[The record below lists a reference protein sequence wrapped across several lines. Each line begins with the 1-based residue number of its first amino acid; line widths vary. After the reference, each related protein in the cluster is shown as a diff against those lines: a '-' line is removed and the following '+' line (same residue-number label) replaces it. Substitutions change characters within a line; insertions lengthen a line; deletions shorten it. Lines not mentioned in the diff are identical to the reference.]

1 MAKSSRAC
9 KSSSPTTAA
18 SSTSNLGVMPTIPIA
33 AVFSF
38 LKDMRGA
45 LTWSEQNLIATL
57 KVSRKDA
64 DKILALLQMQGY
76 MQKTQSG
83 EWLTTAAGEIVSGSK
98 SPRFKPAN
106 IEQALAASSARIADV
121 NRDVHSKF
129 KIIKAVAF
137 GDFLSRP
144 SKCQA
149 ADVGVELR
157 PRVAG
162 KDRDK
167 TQERTFLKQLG
178 AKNKFL
184 YVRPYEEWMS
194 QRPHR
199 RLPVE

>member
-1 MAKSSRAC
+1 
-9 KSSSPTTAA
+9 
-18 SSTSNLGVMPTIPIA
+18 MPAIPIA

-45 LTWSEQNLIATL
+45 LTWTAQDLIATL
-57 KVSRKDA
+57 KVTRKDA
-64 DKILALLQMQGY
+64 DKILALLQLQGY
-76 MQKTQSG
+76 VQNTESG
-83 EWLTTAAGEIVSGSK
+83 EWLTTASGEIVSDSK
-98 SPRFKPAN
+98 SPRFQPAN
-106 IEQALAASSARIADV
+106 IEQALAAVSARIADV
-121 NRDVHSKF
+121 NRDVHSGF

-162 KDRDK
+162 KDRNK
-167 TQERTFLKQLG
+167 TEERMFLKQLA

-184 YVRPYEEWMS
+184 HLQPYEEWMG
-194 QRPHR
+194 QRSHR
-199 RLPVE
+199 PLAVQ